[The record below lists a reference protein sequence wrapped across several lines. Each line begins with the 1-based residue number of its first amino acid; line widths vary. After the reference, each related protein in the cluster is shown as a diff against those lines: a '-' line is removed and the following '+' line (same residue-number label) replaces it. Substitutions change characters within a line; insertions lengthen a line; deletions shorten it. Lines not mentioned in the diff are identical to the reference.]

1 MNRKITV
8 VGAGNV
14 GASLAECIARDNVA
28 DVVITD
34 IAEGIPQGKALD
46 MSQSA
51 PLWDSSA
58 SVTGT
63 NGYEETAGSD
73 IVIITA
79 GLARKPGM
87 SRDDLLQ
94 ANAKIVG
101 ACAGQA
107 AKYSPEAILIN
118 VTNPMDVMSHVAL
131 NASGFEPGRVIG
143 MGGVLDS
150 ARFRC
155 FVSWE
160 SGGSYRDVES
170 LVMGGHGDQM
180 VPMPRL
186 TTVKGISIN
195 ELFTEDRI
203 EALIQRTRNGG
214 AEIVGHLKT
223 GSAFYAPAAATY
235 EMVRSILMDEG
246 RVLPCSV
253 LLEGQYG
260 IKGVFA
266 GVPVVLGAKGIE
278 RIIEIELNDTEKELL
293 ANSADAVRKL
303 VDGLPA

>member
-51 PLWDSSA
+51 PLWGSSA
-58 SVTGT
+58 TVTGT

-73 IVIITA
+73 IIIITA

-87 SRDDLLQ
+87 SRDDLL
-94 ANAKIVG
+94 ATNAKIVG

-131 NASGFEPGRVIG
+131 NASGFQPGRVIG

-155 FVSWE
+155 FVAWE
-160 SGGSYRDVES
+160 AGVSYRDVES

-278 RIIEIELNDTEKELL
+278 RIIEIELNNTEKELL

-303 VDGLPA
+303 IDGLPA